1 MKKRDYILG
10 ILLCLAF
17 IAGAFGI
24 LLLIFGRAAFGI
36 NGESSIIENYGVVW
50 ATDRWQHY
58 GN

>member
-1 MKKRDYILG
+1 MGGTMKKRDYILG

-24 LLLIFGRAAFGI
+24 
-36 NGESSIIENYGVVW
+36 NGGSSIIENYGVVW
-50 ATDRWQHY
+50 ATDRWQHC